1 MGIGG
6 KCYNVRDMNRRFAL
20 AVIRALLDFAAPLAM
35 AAVCGYFAVEVARA
49 VMAGLVKIV
58 R

>member
-1 MGIGG
+1 
-6 KCYNVRDMNRRFAL
+6 MNRRFAL

-35 AAVCGYFAVEVARA
+35 AAVCGHFAVEVARA